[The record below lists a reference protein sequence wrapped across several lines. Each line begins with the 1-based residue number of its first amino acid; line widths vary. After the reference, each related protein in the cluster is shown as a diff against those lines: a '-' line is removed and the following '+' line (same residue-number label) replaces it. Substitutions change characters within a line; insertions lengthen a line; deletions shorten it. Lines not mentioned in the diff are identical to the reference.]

1 MDLKFNIFI
10 LPKGG
15 PFSLPRLYK
24 YKASFISGALRALQF
39 CEALAC
45 GALEVRKLRGEVEK
59 SVAKLDD
66 TMHTMAVQI
75 VQIVHTQSVQSPL

>member
-1 MDLKFNIFI
+1 MPVYII
-10 LPKGG
+10 TIIIIT
-15 PFSLPRLYK
+15 RLR
-24 YKASFISGALRALQF
+24 SFSGALRALQF

-45 GALEVRKLRGEVEK
+45 GASEVRKLRGEVEK

-75 VQIVHTQSVQSPL
+75 VQIVHTQHAYRTLCML